1 MSASEHGPLAHE
13 IVREGFE
20 VAASHNGREAIVRV
34 RPYKAGRVY
43 DALQPAL
50 PTWSRI
56 VLWGEGCGMIRDRIR
71 PPTVWRGFVAWF
83 RAQPLQTVEMQI
95 EALTDELL
103 AEIARGE
110 EPKTGPSSAQP
121 DPNHPATP

>member
-1 MSASEHGPLAHE
+1 MFASEYQPLAHE

-20 VAASHNGREAIVRV
+20 VAASHDGREAIVRV
-34 RPYKAGRVY
+34 RPRKAGRVC

-83 RAQPLQTVEMQI
+83 MGKPPQTLEMQI

-103 AEIARGE
+103 AEIARAE

-121 DPNHPATP
+121 DPDHPAL